1 MKRALLLLLVPIAA
15 FAIDT
20 TTFDD
25 PATEARYRALLS
37 EIRCLVCQNQSLA
50 DSNAP
55 LAVDLREEVRAQIA
69 QGASN
74 DDVVQYLTARYGD
87 FVLYKPRFTA
97 VTAAL
102 WFAPLLLLL
111 IGATLAWRAL
121 TGSGT
126 TARVHDETERARIRA
141 LLDDRDA
148 P

>member
-1 MKRALLLLLVPIAA
+1 MKRVLLLLMAPVAA

-20 TTFDD
+20 ATFDD
-25 PATEARYRALLS
+25 PATEARYRSLLA

-55 LAVDLREEVRAQIA
+55 LAVDLRAEVRAQIA
-69 QGASN
+69 RGAT
-74 DDVVQYLTARYGD
+74 DEDVVQYLTARYGD

-102 WFAPLLLLL
+102 WLAPLLLLL
-111 IGATLAWRAL
+111 AGAAIAWRAL
-121 TGSGT
+121 SGT
-126 TARVHDETERARIRA
+126 GATTRVHDEAERARIRA

>member
-1 MKRALLLLLVPIAA
+1 MKRVLWLLLAPAAA

-20 TTFDD
+20 ATFDD
-25 PATEARYRALLS
+25 PATEARYRALLA

-69 QGASN
+69 GGASD

-97 VTAAL
+97 VTAVL
-102 WFAPLLLLL
+102 WLAPLLLL
-111 IGATLAWRAL
+111 IFGVTLAWRVL
-121 TGSGT
+121 TGPGD
-126 TARVHDETERARIRA
+126 APRVHDEAERARIRA
-141 LLDDRDA
+141 LLDNGDA

>member
-1 MKRALLLLLVPIAA
+1 MKRALLLLLVPVAA

-20 TTFDD
+20 ATFED
-25 PATEARYRALLS
+25 PATEARYRALIA

-69 QGASN
+69 GGASN
-74 DDVVQYLTARYGD
+74 DDIVRYLTARYGD

-102 WFAPLLLLL
+102 WLAPMLLLL
-111 IGATLAWRAL
+111 IGGALAWRAL
-121 TGSGT
+121 SGPGP
-126 TARVHDETERARIRA
+126 AGRVHDEAARAKIRT

>member
-1 MKRALLLLLVPIAA
+1 VKRVLCLLLAPAAA

-20 TTFDD
+20 ATFDD
-25 PATEARYRALLS
+25 PATEARYRELLA

-69 QGASN
+69 RGASD

-102 WFAPLLLLL
+102 WLAPLLLLL
-111 IGATLAWRAL
+111 IGLAVAWRAL
-121 TGSGT
+121 AGSGA
-126 TARVHDETERARIRA
+126 TARVHDDAERARIRA
-141 LLDDRDA
+141 LLDDGDA

>member
-1 MKRALLLLLVPIAA
+1 VKRILLLLLTPAAA

-20 TTFDD
+20 ATFDD
-25 PATEARYRALLS
+25 PATETRYRALLG

-69 QGASN
+69 RGAS
-74 DDVVQYLTARYGD
+74 DDEVVRYLTARYGD

-102 WFAPLLLLL
+102 WLAPLLLLIAGVL
-111 IGATLAWRAL
+111 IAWRAL
-121 TGSGT
+121 AGASA
-126 TARVHDETERARIRA
+126 ARVHDDAERARIRA
-141 LLDDRDA
+141 LLDDGDA
-148 P
+148 S